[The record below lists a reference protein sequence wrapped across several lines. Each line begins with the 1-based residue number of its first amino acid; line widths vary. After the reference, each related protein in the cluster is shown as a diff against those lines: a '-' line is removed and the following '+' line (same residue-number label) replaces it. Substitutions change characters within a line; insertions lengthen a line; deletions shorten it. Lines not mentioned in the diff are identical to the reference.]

1 MNPHVLM
8 EGRTV
13 LHVLIVDV
21 VLKGRRYVHWAKVAC
36 VRVGGARVSCWEG
49 WQRCGDSCRVV
60 VIVWVGRGGI
70 IVTMDLT
77 MSLRSRLHI
86 FGGR

>member
-1 MNPHVLM
+1 MCGDDVCEVLYYHSDARRQEDRMNPHVLM

-36 VRVGGARVSCWEG
+36 VRVGGGES
-49 WQRCGDSCRVV
+49 
-60 VIVWVGRGGI
+60 ILLGG
-70 IVTMDLT
+70 VAEV
-77 MSLRSRLHI
+77 R
-86 FGGR
+86 

>member
-36 VRVGGARVSCWEG
+36 VRVGGGESILLGEVAEVR
-49 WQRCGDSCRVV
+49 
-60 VIVWVGRGGI
+60 
-70 IVTMDLT
+70 
-77 MSLRSRLHI
+77 
-86 FGGR
+86 